1 MSLRFL
7 LAATVMAVVLP
18 PDGGSYGAQTSG
30 TRVSPTSPLFVEA
43 ADASGLTFKHENGAT
58 GRYYIAEEMG
68 SGVAL
73 FDYDGD
79 GDLDVFLVQ
88 GKVLEPGAK
97 PRAGTQAGSRLFRN
111 DLAMAPD
118 GRPSLHFTDVTA
130 RAGVGLDAYGMGA
143 AVGDYDND
151 GDLDLFVT
159 TFGPDTMYRNNGNGT
174 FTDVTKEAAVSDP
187 LWSTSATFF
196 DYDRDGDLDLF
207 VANYLDFT
215 IAGNKSCTDPLGAPD
230 YCGPRVYR
238 PVPDRLYRNEGNG
251 RFTNVTEA
259 AGISK
264 ADGAGLGVV
273 AADYNG
279 DGWLDLYVA
288 NDATPNQLWI
298 NRHDGTFVDEGLLS
312 GTALNAAGNP
322 EGSMGIASGDFD
334 RDGDEDLFITN
345 ISGETFVLYRNDGA
359 TGFEDVRVPTGLAAP
374 TASSTGFGTEW
385 LDYDNDGWL
394 DLFVANGGVNVIE
407 SQRGQPS
414 PFRMKN
420 QLFHNTGNGRFVET
434 SALAGPAFERAEIG
448 RGAAFGDVDN
458 DGDTDIVV
466 TTNGGPVRLL
476 LNQTGKQNHW
486 LQVSLEQ
493 SPQNRFGVGARVGVE
508 RAGSPTLWRRVH
520 SDGSYLAASDL
531 RVQFGLGS
539 DARITAVVVQWPD
552 SASERW
558 TDVRPD
564 QRVTLRR
571 GTGRE
576 VK

>member
-7 LAATVMAVVLP
+7 LAAGVMAFGSVL
-18 PDGGSYGAQTSG
+18 
-30 TRVSPTSPLFVEA
+30 SPTQAPKSSTGTPPLFVEA

-79 GDLDVFLVQ
+79 GDLDVYLIQ

-97 PRAGTQAGSRLFRN
+97 PRAGTQPGSRLFRN
-111 DLAMAPD
+111 DLAIAPD

-130 RAGVGLDAYGMGA
+130 GAGVGLDAYGMGA

-159 TFGPDTMYRNNGNGT
+159 TFGPDTLYRNDGNGT

-259 AGISK
+259 AKISK

-359 TGFEDVRVPTGLAAP
+359 TGFEDVRVPAGLAAP

-394 DLFVANGGVNVIE
+394 DLFVTNGGVNVIE

-434 SALAGPAFERAEIG
+434 SGLAGPALERAEIG

-476 LNQTGKQNHW
+476 LNQSGKQNHW
-486 LQVSLEQ
+486 LQVALEQ
-493 SPQNRFGVGARVGVE
+493 SPRNRFGVGARVGVE

-552 SASERW
+552 GASERW
-558 TDVRPD
+558 TDVTPD
-564 QRVTLRR
+564 HRVTLRR

>member
-1 MSLRFL
+1 MSMRL
-7 LAATVMAVVLP
+7 LLITAVMSVAATQRP
-18 PDGGSYGAQTSG
+18 G
-30 TRVSPTSPLFVEA
+30 TRNAPTSPLFIDSAE
-43 ADASGLTFKHENGAT
+43 ASGLTFKHENGAT

-68 SGVAL
+68 AGGAL

-88 GKVLEPGAK
+88 GKILEPGAK
-97 PRAGTQAGSRLFRN
+97 PRAGTQTGSRLFRN
-111 DLAMAPD
+111 DLATAPD
-118 GRPSLHFTDVTA
+118 GRPTLHFTDVTE
-130 RAGVGLDAYGMGA
+130 RAGVGLDAYGMGTA
-143 AVGDYDND
+143 IGDYDND

-159 TFGPDTMYRNNGNGT
+159 AFGPDTLYRNNGDGT
-174 FTDVTKEAAVSDP
+174 FTDVAKEAEVSDP

-215 IAGNKSCTDPLGAPD
+215 VAGNKSCTDPLGAPD

-238 PVPDRLYRNEGNG
+238 SVPDRLYRNEGNG
-251 RFTNVTEA
+251 RFTNVTET

-264 ADGAGLGVV
+264 ADGSGLGVV
-273 AADYNG
+273 AGDYNG

-312 GTALNAAGNP
+312 GAALNAAGNP

-359 TGFEDVRVPTGLAAP
+359 AGFEDVRVPAGLAAP
-374 TASSTGFGTEW
+374 TASSTGFGTDW
-385 LDYDNDGWL
+385 FDYDNDGWL
-394 DLFVANGGVNVIE
+394 DLFVANGGVNAIE

-434 SALAGPAFERAEIG
+434 SGAAGPAFERAEIS

-458 DGDTDIVV
+458 DGDTDILV

-476 LNQTGKQNHW
+476 LNQGAQQNHW

-493 SPQNRFGVGARVGVE
+493 SPRNRFGVGARVALE

-520 SDGSYLAASDL
+520 TDGSYLTASDV
-531 RVQFGLGS
+531 RVQFGLGTG
-539 DARITAVVVQWPD
+539 AEIAAVVVQWPD
-552 SASERW
+552 GPSERW
-558 TDVRPD
+558 TNVTADK
-564 QRVTLRR
+564 RVTLRR
-571 GTGRE
+571 GSGQQL
-576 VK
+576 K